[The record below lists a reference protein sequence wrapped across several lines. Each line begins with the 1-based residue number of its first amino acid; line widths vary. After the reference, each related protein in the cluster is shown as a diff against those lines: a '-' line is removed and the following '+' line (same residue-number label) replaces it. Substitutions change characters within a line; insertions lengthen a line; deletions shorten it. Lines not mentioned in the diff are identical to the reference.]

1 MPGDRQNEE
10 QRYVYIPTAFDRGQ
24 AFASARLMATLA
36 TLAVALAGCSGSSKG
51 GDSGYGTG
59 DPKLAAPAPG
69 GSAIDPFLS
78 DGHAV
83 LRALDAIAAK
93 SGNPLRITSI
103 DADRING
110 LTVQVQEPKNHVNVD
125 QYVIAPDGTMSGPT
139 PVKLASLNGGP
150 VTAALVTEQAFDP
163 HLIPWARL
171 AQTAH
176 EAIEKSNFP
185 DARVSEWEF
194 GGIGPDS
201 RKYMYLEAA
210 RGRPAAILTP
220 RLTIVEM
227 RY

>member
-1 MPGDRQNEE
+1 M
-10 QRYVYIPTAFDRGQ
+10 YIATAIDRGRTG
-24 AFASARLMATLA
+24 ASTRLMG
-36 TLAVALAGCSGSSKG
+36 ALAILAIALVGCSGSSKG
-51 GDSGYGTG
+51 GDAGYGAG

-69 GSAIDPFLS
+69 GSTIDPFLS

-83 LRALDAIAAK
+83 LRALDAIAEK
-93 SGNPLRITSI
+93 SGKPLRITSI

-139 PVKLASLNGGP
+139 PVKLSSLNGGP
-150 VTAALVTEQAFDP
+150 ITAALVNEEAFDP
-163 HLIPWARL
+163 NLIPWARL

-176 EAIEKSNFP
+176 EAIAKSNFP
-185 DARVSEWEF
+185 DARVTEWEF
-194 GGIGPDS
+194 GGVGPDS
-201 RKYMYLEAA
+201 RKFMYLEAA